1 MGNEMERP
9 LSCRG
14 TEPSGVL
21 VVDKPAG
28 MTSFDAVA
36 RVRRG
41 LSLRK
46 AGHCGT
52 LDPFATGVLLVCVN
66 QATRISDQ
74 LQIQDKVYR
83 FVMHLGIIT
92 DTLDNTGEI
101 LERYDGEAC
110 SADTLRET
118 LERFRGKVLQKVPRF
133 AAVKW
138 NGNRLYKLA
147 RNGISVDIP
156 PREVQ
161 IARLKLVSYEWPK
174 AVLEVQCSKGTYI
187 RQLGADIG
195 AAVGCGAHVSE
206 LRRTASGPFHI
217 DQATP
222 LHEILAL
229 PELDPEFPR
238 LIGMNEVLN
247 RLPEVRIGDP
257 AMVQAVYEGHLD
269 PDWQA
274 EQKRR
279 LPVTAGPVRLV
290 NDRNCLVAMWWPWAE
305 GREKRKL
312 RVFKQ
317 ECC

>member
-1 MGNEMERP
+1 M
-9 LSCRG
+9 
-14 TEPSGVL
+14 L

-28 MTSFDAVA
+28 ISSFDAVA
-36 RVRRG
+36 RVRKS
-41 LSLRK
+41 LSVRK

-52 LDPFATGVLLVCVN
+52 LDPFATGVLLVCIN

-83 FVMHLGIIT
+83 FVIHLGIVT

-101 LERYDGEAC
+101 LQRYDGEAC
-110 SADTLRET
+110 SADTLQRA
-118 LERFRGKVLQKVPRF
+118 LDRFRGKVLQKVPRF

-147 RNGISVDIP
+147 RNGISVDVP

-161 IARLKLVSYEWPK
+161 IERLNLVRYEWPR
-174 AVLEVQCSKGTYI
+174 AVLEAQCSKGTYI
-187 RQLGADIG
+187 RQLAADIG
-195 AAVGCGAHVSE
+195 AAVGCGAHVCE
-206 LRRTASGPFHI
+206 LRRIASGPFHI
-217 DQATP
+217 DQAAS
-222 LHEILAL
+222 LHEIVAV
-229 PELDPEFPR
+229 PAVNSRFPG

-247 RLPEVRIGDP
+247 RLPEVRIVDP

-279 LPVTAGPVRLV
+279 LPVTVGPVRLV
-290 NDRNCLVAMWWPWAE
+290 SDRNCLVAMWWPWAE
-305 GREKRKL
+305 DGERRKL
-312 RVFKQ
+312 RVFK
-317 ECC
+317 